1 MVCNIV
7 PNDHAHHFVPTGPLT
22 PITRHAIFSI
32 PTPGRTGQTQEP
44 KMQFDP
50 STPRAEVTI
59 QGAVFALPT
68 PFAAGHSLT
77 EGEASA
83 MNQLL
88 AENVRNNVAGKMKA
102 RAEKGEVQITQAEV
116 DAYVAEYEFGIRKVG
131 GGEARLT
138 PVEREA
144 NRIARDR
151 ISAAL
156 KERNQKVEKEVMAEL
171 VAKLATREDIL
182 KEAEKRVKAVSKI
195 SIEELG
201 LGEPT
206 AQAA

>member
-1 MVCNIV
+1 
-7 PNDHAHHFVPTGPLT
+7 
-22 PITRHAIFSI
+22 
-32 PTPGRTGQTQEP
+32 
-44 KMQFDP
+44 MQFDP